1 MSYQI
6 IRASEIGEYIFCRRA
21 WWLRRVG
28 GIRPDN
34 IQELTA
40 GTDYHQQHG
49 QLVGRANR
57 SRQIAY
63 LFIFLA
69 FAVLAFLVIRG
80 L

>member
-28 GIRPDN
+28 GVRPDN

-40 GTDYHQQHG
+40 GRQYHQHHG
-49 QLVGRANR
+49 RLVSQANR
-57 SRQIAY
+57 NRQIAY
-63 LFIFLA
+63 LLIFLA
-69 FAVLAFLVIRG
+69 FTVLAFLVVRG